1 MIETLSGRVY
11 GVALLTMAAPLL
23 GLYLAC
29 MTGGVIT
36 LCLYENLSGLGLM
49 LLGVILYAAGAL
61 ALEEGRAALQPALKG
76 PAVKRPVRA

>member
-1 MIETLSGRVY
+1 MID
-11 GVALLTMAAPLL
+11 
-23 GLYLAC
+23 
-29 MTGGVIT
+29 GVIT

-76 PAVKRPVRA
+76 PVRG

>member
-1 MIETLSGRVY
+1 MAMLI
-11 GVALLTMAAPLL
+11 MAAPLL

-29 MTGGVIT
+29 MIDGVIT

-61 ALEEGRAALQPALKG
+61 ALEEGRAALQPAVKQPTLGGPSVKG
-76 PAVKRPVRA
+76 PVRG